1 MSEPVRI
8 RDDGREP
15 DRALLRATPPPP
27 APGLQERLRQS
38 IEQRVSATGSRW
50 RRWWAAGLFGLLGTG
65 TAFAIGTA
73 PGRQLIH
80 ILLGSELPA
89 DLAPAAPPA
98 RGPEWNPLPVPE
110 PPAPPP
116 PALQPPRPRKTDHA
130 TTPPIILH
138 PGLRQPP
145 GEWPLSDEAVES
157 DNRAPRPKPATS
169 LLRITRQG
177 RTIELRATADAIE
190 GYIRG
195 AAVSLRV
202 EGARLVGKIG
212 DYPIDLFLRN
222 DQGRGSIGNEATG
235 FGLAPTDEGA
245 IVRGWVPEHS
255 VRVELNRAGLSL
267 HPGCERL
274 LKRQAAGVYQG
285 ACADGDTMK
294 LALPAAFET
303 MPLFPRLVALGL
315 LLTERD
321 PIFRLQKPGMFPDPL

>member
-1 MSEPVRI
+1 MSDPVRI

-27 APGLQERLRQS
+27 APGLQEQLRRS
-38 IEQRVSATGSRW
+38 IEQRVSGPGSRW
-50 RRWWAAGLFGLLGTG
+50 RRWWAAGLLGLLGTG

-73 PGRQLIH
+73 PGRQLLDT
-80 ILLGSELPA
+80 LLGSEPPA
-89 DLAPAAPPA
+89 QVGPAAPA
-98 RGPEWNPLPVPE
+98 RGPEWRPLPVPE
-110 PPAPPP
+110 LPAPPP
-116 PALQPPRPRKTDHA
+116 PSVQPPRQRKTDHA
-130 TTPPIILH
+130 TPPVILH
-138 PGLRQPP
+138 LGLRQVP
-145 GEWPLSDEAVES
+145 GEWPLSDETVES
-157 DNRAPRPKPATS
+157 DNRAPQPKPASS

-190 GYIRG
+190 GHMRG

-235 FGLAPTDEGA
+235 FGLAHTDEGA

-267 HPGCERL
+267 YPGCERL
-274 LKRQAAGVYQG
+274 LERQGAGVYQG
-285 ACADGDTMK
+285 ACAGGDSMK
-294 LALPAAFET
+294 LTLPAAFEA